1 MKSIKKSSNWC
12 KGGGG
17 IQLSLKYILIELRNS
32 NRIGLITDLLSSA
45 QNWIKICLEIKI
57 LQGSLLE
64 KIQH

>member
-12 KGGGG
+12 KGGG
-17 IQLSLKYILIELRNS
+17 IHLSLKYILIELKIR

-45 QNWIKICLEIKI
+45 QNWTKICLEIKI
-57 LQGSLLE
+57 LQGSLLK